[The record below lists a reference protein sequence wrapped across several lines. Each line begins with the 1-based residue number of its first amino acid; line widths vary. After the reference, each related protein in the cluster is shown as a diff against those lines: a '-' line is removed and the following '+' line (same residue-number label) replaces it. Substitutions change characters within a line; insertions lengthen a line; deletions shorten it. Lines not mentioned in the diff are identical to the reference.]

1 MRKIITVLCFA
12 LLTSCALWQREERF
26 VNPIFYETMEEI
38 GYEYSTIKLTP
49 TTYYIKNF
57 YGYHTSAEC
66 EMLENLEDRITL
78 KCLFMPAD
86 PNNEEELIIVGSDD
100 TPKIW
105 TQTYIIW
112 PEQNHKSGTTIVE
125 YSYYESEEDWCSRQ
139 PYITVS
145 PEKKL

>member
-1 MRKIITVLCFA
+1 MRKLIVVLCFV
-12 LLTSCALWQREERF
+12 LLTSCALLQREERF
-26 VNPIFYETMEEI
+26 VNPIFYETFPGKEQIRLM
-38 GYEYSTIKLTP
+38 P
-49 TTYYIKNF
+49 TKYYVENR
-57 YGYHTSAEC
+57 YGYHTSAKC

-100 TPKIW
+100 TPKTW
-105 TQTYIIW
+105 TRTYVIW

-125 YSYYESEEDWCSRQ
+125 YSYYEDEEDWCSRH

-145 PEKKL
+145 PERKP